1 MHMLLVSAPEYSLP
15 EHRSSR
21 ENNHKQREDY
31 QVGIDRIAHIGIAVQ
46 NWEEQLSL
54 YRDVLGLKL
63 VSMEEIQDQQVR
75 VAMFQVGES
84 HIELLS
90 PLSPASP
97 IAKFLEKHG
106 EGIHHIAYA
115 TKGLEQT
122 LTGLAAKGID
132 LIDKSPR
139 SGAHGQK
146 IAFLHPRST
155 FGVLTEMCE

>member
-1 MHMLLVSAPEYSLP
+1 MS
-15 EHRSSR
+15 
-21 ENNHKQREDY
+21 
-31 QVGIDRIAHIGIAVQ
+31 IDRIAHLGIAVK
-46 NWEEQLSL
+46 NWDEQVAL

-63 VSMEEIQDQQVR
+63 VCIEEIPDQQVR

-90 PLSPASP
+90 PLSPSSP

-106 EGIHHIAYA
+106 EGIHHVAYA
-115 TKGLEQT
+115 TSGLEQA
-122 LTGLAAKGID
+122 LLDLDAKGVD
-132 LIDKSPR
+132 LIDKTPR
-139 SGAHGQK
+139 SGAHGAK